1 MKFNKESFIFI
12 LLLICC
18 YSHNLKGSENITI
31 DTNNP
36 EFRTYLLKTHLTKE
50 EIQTLIQEG
59 ETQVNLRKNQTHK
72 NTILI
77 EEVNTTTV
85 ENKTEN
91 TLEKQI
97 EQEIKEDALH
107 PIDEFH
113 VDKKEVQTLI
123 NTPQARF
130 IDKLYEKK
138 FSRFYAY
145 LTLFLFI
152 FVMAYYKDSIFN
164 PKNNYTK
171 KPYSYNFDYN
181 SEKEYM
187 LVKNN

>member
-18 YSHNLKGSENITI
+18 YSHNLKGSKNITI

-113 VDKKEVQTLI
+113 VDKKEIQTLI
-123 NTPQARF
+123 NTPQTRF
-130 IDKLYEKK
+130 IDNFMKK
-138 FSRFYAY
+138 
-145 LTLFLFI
+145 
-152 FVMAYYKDSIFN
+152 N
-164 PKNNYTK
+164 
-171 KPYSYNFDYN
+171 
-181 SEKEYM
+181 
-187 LVKNN
+187 LVDFMHI

>member
-1 MKFNKESFIFI
+1 MKFNKISSIFI
-12 LLLICC
+12 LLLISC
-18 YSHNLKGSENITI
+18 YSHNLKGSENKTI
-31 DTNNP
+31 ETNNP
-36 EFRTYLLKTHLTKE
+36 EYKTYLLKTQLTKE

-59 ETQVNLRKNQTHK
+59 EAQVNLRKNQTHK
-72 NTILI
+72 NIIHI
-77 EEVNTTTV
+77 EEVNTTTWK
-85 ENKTEN
+85 NGTEKA
-91 TLEKQI
+91 LQEQI
-97 EQEIKEDALH
+97 EQQIKEEALH
-107 PIDEFH
+107 PVDEFH

-164 PKNNYTK
+164 PKNNNTK
-171 KPYSYNFDYN
+171 KSYSYFDYV